1 MQTFPVPALR
11 ASFDLSTEF
20 GVSLALAL
28 QPHPLSPW
36 RRRVCLAL
44 RLAAPL
50 VIPVEKKKPIDKSCL
65 MVCVKWVG
73 DNCEKFEMKCK
84 GEPGYP
90 TANQATQV
98 TTSGTTGTDPG
109 TKGTQGIRGRPN
121 VKGNAATMG
130 N

>member
-1 MQTFPVPALR
+1 VQTFPVPALR

-50 VIPVEKKKPIDKSCL
+50 VIPVEKKKAHRQELPDGL
-65 MVCVKWVG
+65 RQM
-73 DNCEKFEMKCK
+73 
-84 GEPGYP
+84 
-90 TANQATQV
+90 
-98 TTSGTTGTDPG
+98 
-109 TKGTQGIRGRPN
+109 GRRQLRE
-121 VKGNAATMG
+121 VRDEV
-130 N
+130 